1 MDYSRKRSAA
11 VTVAAVLAI
20 LGSLFLLLCC
30 AVVFFG
36 MLPVKLPSATPEV
49 PPFMRNALLATQ
61 GLMMCLSLFGMATGI
76 GLFYL
81 RHWARI
87 SVLIW
92 GGVSVFVGL
101 LGISIVLLMSFS
113 PTPPAPDWPPE
124 GMQAVRWILLMV
136 YGLPL
141 LIGIWWLVL
150 FNRQTVK
157 TQFGGPTVAVA
168 VDLPQK
174 PACPLAISVLA
185 WFYITSILNLL
196 FLPFLPF
203 RVPIFVFGRVL
214 PGRVG
219 LTVLILSF
227 LAFFLAGIGLLKLK
241 PWSYS
246 LTLGLQLFWLASTVV
261 TVLGPNYN
269 SAMDSFMKEMQATL
283 HLPETQFS
291 PANFSHHYGWTV
303 VLAFLIAGAILGLLV
318 YYRPRFL
325 EAASRAAS
333 LS

>member
-11 VTVAAVLAI
+11 VTVVAVLAI

-30 AVVFFG
+30 AFVFFG
-36 MLPVKLPSATPEV
+36 MLVKLPSIT
-49 PPFMRNALLATQ
+49 
-61 GLMMCLSLFGMATGI
+61 S
-76 GLFYL
+76 
-81 RHWARI
+81 
-87 SVLIW
+87 
-92 GGVSVFVGL
+92 
-101 LGISIVLLMSFS
+101 
-113 PTPPAPDWPPE
+113 
-124 GMQAVRWILLMV
+124 
-136 YGLPL
+136 
-141 LIGIWWLVL
+141 
-150 FNRQTVK
+150 
-157 TQFGGPTVAVA
+157 QFGGPTVAVA

-174 PACPLAISVLA
+174 PACPRAISVLA
-185 WFYITSILNLL
+185 WFYITSMLNLL

-214 PGRVG
+214 QGSAG
-219 LTVLILSF
+219 LTVLILSC

-261 TVLGPNYN
+261 TVLSPNYN

-303 VLAFLIAGAILGLLV
+303 LLAFLFAG
-318 YYRPRFL
+318 
-325 EAASRAAS
+325 
-333 LS
+333 

>member
-1 MDYSRKRSAA
+1 MDDSRKRSAA

-36 MLPVKLPSATPEV
+36 MLLVKLPSTTPEV
-49 PPFMRNALLATQ
+49 PPFMRDGLLATQ
-61 GLMMCLSLFGMATGI
+61 GLMMCLSVFGMATGI

-81 RHWARI
+81 RQWARI
-87 SVLIW
+87 SILIW
-92 GGVSVFVGL
+92 GGMSVFVGL
-101 LGISIVLLMSFS
+101 LGISIVFLMSLS
-113 PTPPAPDWPPE
+113 PTPPALDLSPE
-124 GMQAVRWILLMV
+124 GIQAVRWILLIV
-136 YGLPL
+136 YGMPLP
-141 LIGIWWLVL
+141 IGIWWLVL

-214 PGRVG
+214 LGSVG
-219 LTVLILSF
+219 STVLILSC

-261 TVLGPNYN
+261 TVLSPNYN

-291 PANFSHHYGWTV
+291 LANFSHHYGWTV
-303 VLAFLIAGAILGLLV
+303 FLAIPFAGAILGLLV